1 VEDEEGYILLLMKI
15 LEERS
20 YKISSEDYEKEEGDF
35 EENPW
40 KPENVYLDKPY
51 TI

>member
-1 VEDEEGYILLLMKI
+1 VEEENYLLLLMKI

-20 YKISSEDYEKEEGDF
+20 YKISLKNNDEDKDF

-40 KPENVYLDKPY
+40 KPENVYLGKPY